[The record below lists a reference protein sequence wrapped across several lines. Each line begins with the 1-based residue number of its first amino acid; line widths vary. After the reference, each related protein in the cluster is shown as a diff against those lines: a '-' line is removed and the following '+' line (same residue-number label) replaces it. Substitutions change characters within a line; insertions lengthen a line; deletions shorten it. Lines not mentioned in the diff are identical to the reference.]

1 MQSAGDI
8 RIGVSGWRY
17 PPWRSAFY
25 PEGMAQRRE
34 LEFASQVF
42 RSIEINGSFYSL
54 QRPQSYAAWH
64 DATPDDFVFA
74 VKGPRF
80 VTHML
85 RLRGVEAALANFFA
99 SGVAR
104 LRTKIGPILW
114 QLPPTMRYD
123 ESLLLHFLSQLPR
136 DTDEAAWL
144 ARGHNEK
151 VEGRIAF
158 DFAPGHRL
166 RHALEVRDASFVNAG
181 FIAMLRELDIALVV
195 ADTGGRWP
203 EYADLTSDFVYV
215 RLHGASE
222 LYVSGYSPRAI
233 ACWARRLECWAQGGQ
248 ADDVRVI
255 DNGIAAAAAHRNVF
269 CYFDNTAKK
278 HAPEN
283 ARALMRRLGL
293 VAGPSL
299 PAAVRHAVA

>member
-1 MQSAGDI
+1 MDPAGDI

-17 PPWRSAFY
+17 PPWRGAFY
-25 PEGMAQRRE
+25 PRGLAQRRE
-34 LEFASQVF
+34 LEFASRAL

-64 DATPDDFVFA
+64 NATPDDFVFA

-99 SGVAR
+99 SGLAR
-104 LRTKIGPILW
+104 LRTKIGPLLW
-114 QLPPTMRYD
+114 QLPPSMRYD
-123 ESLLLHFLSQLPR
+123 EPLLLHFLSQLPR
-136 DTDEAAWL
+136 DTDEAARL
-144 ARGHNEK
+144 ARGHNDK
-151 VEGRIAF
+151 VAARTAF
-158 DFAPGHRL
+158 DFAPGHPL
-166 RHALEVRDASFVNAG
+166 RHALEVRDESFVNAE
-181 FIAMLRELDIALVV
+181 FIAMLRDLDIALVV

-222 LYVSGYSPRAI
+222 LYASGYSPGAI
-233 ACWARRLECWAQGGQ
+233 ARWARRIERWSHGEQ
-248 ADDVRVI
+248 AHDVRVI
-255 DNGIAAAAAHRNVF
+255 DPGAPVESARRDVF
-269 CYFDNTAKK
+269 CFFDNTAKK

-283 ARALMRRLGL
+283 ARGLMRQLPMGL
-293 VAGPSL
+293 T
-299 PAAVRHAVA
+299 